1 MHAWSV
7 IPSSRALL
15 VAASLLLALPASS
28 GCASNQPRV
37 NDVQQV
43 NLRLQGSWVL
53 RSYRPNVALEAPL
66 AAMLSV
72 QLGQLRVTING
83 TQIEA
88 QGPALRVVR
97 TYQVQEVVDQ
107 TATLVVTEPTGVS
120 VRVWI
125 EFRDNLLT
133 FRPMDAPWNG
143 EGTLQRAQ

>member
-1 MHAWSV
+1 V
-7 IPSSRALL
+7 ISSARALFV
-15 VAASLLLALPASS
+15 VAPLLLALPASS
-28 GCASNQPRV
+28 GCAGNQSRV

-66 AAMLSV
+66 AAMLNV

-83 TQIEA
+83 TQLEA
-88 QGPALRVVR
+88 QGPALQVVR
-97 TYQVQEVVDQ
+97 SYQIQEVVDQ

-133 FRPMDAPWNG
+133 FRPLDAPWGG
-143 EGTLQRAQ
+143 EGTLQRAE